1 MFTDQPF
8 SPITDRPACRAA
20 VTTQR
25 ENRDRNGQVSYIKY
39 SNSGSTACTLTE
51 DWYYSSLTKSQARE
65 WVELDLEKKNSQ
77 TASHIIGRGA
87 MFFFFIFFGLR
98 QDYILRSEVWYLYNL
113 FQNKPNCET
122 RIPLPEFFRHK
133 PGPRM
138 KPRAW
143 QALMLAIAL
152 VLSFR
157 DVAPA
162 TYDLTTAT
170 LPAEN
175 QQNPLWVLPM
185 SPYMAFYAA
194 KHTDNKHKSRSRFL
208 NLEF

>member
-87 MFFFFIFFGLR
+87 MFFFHFFWAQTRLYLTFRSVIFV
-98 QDYILRSEVWYLYNL
+98 Q
-113 FQNKPNCET
+113 
-122 RIPLPEFFRHK
+122 
-133 PGPRM
+133 
-138 KPRAW
+138 
-143 QALMLAIAL
+143 
-152 VLSFR
+152 SFPKQTKLW
-157 DVAPA
+157 D
-162 TYDLTTAT
+162 
-170 LPAEN
+170 
-175 QQNPLWVLPM
+175 QNPPPRILQAQTW
-185 SPYMAFYAA
+185 A
-194 KHTDNKHKSRSRFL
+194 KNETQSLAGAHVSHCTCSLLQGRGSCNIWPHHCHITCREPTESTVSVTNVTIHGLLCCKTYW
-208 NLEF
+208 